1 MASMKDILLKI
12 GHFRFSD
19 WDASRAVLTRDQFKK
34 TLMDSFGPASEMAPI
49 YESSRSCNEKWN
61 DLINCGFAVRRN
73 KNSIEFNI
81 PQIKDFLEMDP

>member
-1 MASMKDILLKI
+1 MRCFNRLFFKN
-12 GHFRFSD
+12 F
-19 WDASRAVLTRDQFKK
+19 LTINVRLIQFKK
-34 TLMDSFGPASEMAPI
+34 TLMDSFGPASEMAPV

-81 PQIKDFLEMDP
+81 PQIKDFLELES